1 MVLLAAALAVYF
13 GAYAAATL
21 SEPFTTTLVYSYTS
35 YNSVEADG
43 LLAREEQVL
52 PTQAGIVDV
61 TRGEGEKVGAG
72 QTVALVYRDSQAQ
85 EDQAQLQ
92 SLAME
97 IELLEYA
104 AVQSG
109 DVESAARL
117 DEDILQ
123 SVVQLRASTALGDY
137 SELEEQVLE
146 VKSSVLKRGYTY
158 GDGLTA
164 ADLTARIMQQVRQ
177 EPVPMA
183 PRTAAPARPARCT
196 PPAPMHKAPPAKPA
210 ARKRPAAG
218 RTSPLLPI
226 SVMAACLALILGAT
240 LWFAP
245 HRNLPSSSGTAL
257 DNSRAPTV
265 TVSPSVKDEV
275 EGNRKQD
282 ALPATESAPVLDDS
296 VSSLLFSVP
305 AEDSADSTTLHI
317 SDRKTIEELSAL
329 LVRTHPAQPVDA
341 AQTPLCVLEE
351 SNADSTTTRVTV
363 WRDGKDVIFASSADA
378 QSYRVPGAAAEF
390 CRLTGLPEN

>member
-1 MVLLAAALAVYF
+1 MSNCEHYRQQISQLLDGELPAEQVQTLRAHLRTCPDCRRAYDDFLAIQAAVRDAAA
-13 GAYAAATL
+13 
-21 SEPFTTTLVYSYTS
+21 EP
-35 YNSVEADG
+35 
-43 LLAREEQVL
+43 
-52 PTQAGIVDV
+52 P
-61 TRGEGEKVGAG
+61 
-72 QTVALVYRDSQAQ
+72 
-85 EDQAQLQ
+85 
-92 SLAME
+92 
-97 IELLEYA
+97 
-104 AVQSG
+104 
-109 DVESAARL
+109 
-117 DEDILQ
+117 
-123 SVVQLRASTALGDY
+123 
-137 SELEEQVLE
+137 
-146 VKSSVLKRGYTY
+146 
-158 GDGLTA
+158 
-164 ADLTARIMQQVRQ
+164 ADLTARIMQQVRR

-183 PRTAAPARPARCT
+183 PRTATPTRPVRHTQPASIR
-196 PPAPMHKAPPAKPA
+196 KAPAKPA
-210 ARKRPAAG
+210 ARKRPASD

-226 SVMAACLALILGAT
+226 SVIAACLALILGAT

-245 HRNLPSSSGTAL
+245 HRNPSSDSGTAL
-257 DNSRAPTV
+257 DSSRTPTV
-265 TVSPSVKDEV
+265 TVSPSVKDEA

-282 ALPATESAPVLDDS
+282 ALPAAENEPVLDDS

-351 SNADSTTTRVTV
+351 SNADGTTTRVTV

>member
-1 MVLLAAALAVYF
+1 MQTLRAHLRTCPDCRRVYDDFLAIQAAVRDAAA
-13 GAYAAATL
+13 
-21 SEPFTTTLVYSYTS
+21 EP
-35 YNSVEADG
+35 
-43 LLAREEQVL
+43 
-52 PTQAGIVDV
+52 P
-61 TRGEGEKVGAG
+61 
-72 QTVALVYRDSQAQ
+72 
-85 EDQAQLQ
+85 
-92 SLAME
+92 
-97 IELLEYA
+97 
-104 AVQSG
+104 
-109 DVESAARL
+109 
-117 DEDILQ
+117 
-123 SVVQLRASTALGDY
+123 
-137 SELEEQVLE
+137 
-146 VKSSVLKRGYTY
+146 
-158 GDGLTA
+158 

-183 PRTAAPARPARCT
+183 PRTAAPARPVRCT

-245 HRNLPSSSGTAL
+245 RLHAQSSSGTAL
-257 DNSRAPTV
+257 DSGRTPTV
-265 TVSPSVKDEV
+265 TAAPSVRESETQKSD
-275 EGNRKQD
+275 D
-282 ALPATESAPVLDDS
+282 TPAPESAPVLDDS

-329 LVRTHPAQPVDA
+329 LVRTHPAQPVDT

-351 SNADSTTTRVTV
+351 SNADGTTTRVTV

>member
-1 MVLLAAALAVYF
+1 MSSCMRYQQQISQMLDGELPAEQVQTLRAHLRTCPDCRHVYDDFLSLQTAVRDAAA
-13 GAYAAATL
+13 
-21 SEPFTTTLVYSYTS
+21 EP
-35 YNSVEADG
+35 
-43 LLAREEQVL
+43 
-52 PTQAGIVDV
+52 P
-61 TRGEGEKVGAG
+61 
-72 QTVALVYRDSQAQ
+72 
-85 EDQAQLQ
+85 
-92 SLAME
+92 
-97 IELLEYA
+97 
-104 AVQSG
+104 
-109 DVESAARL
+109 
-117 DEDILQ
+117 
-123 SVVQLRASTALGDY
+123 
-137 SELEEQVLE
+137 
-146 VKSSVLKRGYTY
+146 
-158 GDGLTA
+158 
-164 ADLTARIMQQVRQ
+164 ADLTARIMQQVRR

-183 PRTAAPARPARCT
+183 PRTAPLTRPVRHTQPASIR
-196 PPAPMHKAPPAKPA
+196 KAPAKPA
-210 ARKRPAAG
+210 ARKHPVSG

-305 AEDSADSTTLHI
+305 AEDIAGSTTLRI
-317 SDRKTIEELSAL
+317 SDRKTIEELSVL

-341 AQTPLCVLEE
+341 GQTPLCVLEE
-351 SNADSTTTRVTV
+351 TSDDGTTTRVTV
-363 WRDGKDVIFASSADA
+363 WRDGKDVIFSSSADA

>member
-1 MVLLAAALAVYF
+1 MSNCEHYRQQISQLLDGELPAEQVQTLRAHLRTCPDCRRAYDDFLAIQAAVRDAAA
-13 GAYAAATL
+13 
-21 SEPFTTTLVYSYTS
+21 EP
-35 YNSVEADG
+35 
-43 LLAREEQVL
+43 
-52 PTQAGIVDV
+52 PT
-61 TRGEGEKVGAG
+61 
-72 QTVALVYRDSQAQ
+72 
-85 EDQAQLQ
+85 
-92 SLAME
+92 
-97 IELLEYA
+97 
-104 AVQSG
+104 
-109 DVESAARL
+109 
-117 DEDILQ
+117 
-123 SVVQLRASTALGDY
+123 
-137 SELEEQVLE
+137 
-146 VKSSVLKRGYTY
+146 
-158 GDGLTA
+158 
-164 ADLTARIMQQVRQ
+164 DLTARIMQQVHR

-183 PRTAAPARPARCT
+183 PRAAAPTRPVRCTQPRPIRKT
-196 PPAPMHKAPPAKPA
+196 PPARPA
-210 ARKRPAAG
+210 ARKRPASD

-245 HRNLPSSSGTAL
+245 HRNPSSGSGTAL
-257 DNSRAPTV
+257 DSSRTPTV
-265 TVSPSVKDEV
+265 TAAPSVRESETQKSD
-275 EGNRKQD
+275 D
-282 ALPATESAPVLDDS
+282 TPAPESAPVLDDS

-351 SNADSTTTRVTV
+351 SNADGTTTRVTV

>member
-1 MVLLAAALAVYF
+1 MSSCMRYQQQISQMLDGELLAEQVQTLRAHLRTCPDCRRAYDDFLAIQAAVRD
-13 GAYAAATL
+13 AAA
-21 SEPFTTTLVYSYTS
+21 EP
-35 YNSVEADG
+35 
-43 LLAREEQVL
+43 
-52 PTQAGIVDV
+52 P
-61 TRGEGEKVGAG
+61 
-72 QTVALVYRDSQAQ
+72 
-85 EDQAQLQ
+85 
-92 SLAME
+92 
-97 IELLEYA
+97 
-104 AVQSG
+104 
-109 DVESAARL
+109 
-117 DEDILQ
+117 
-123 SVVQLRASTALGDY
+123 
-137 SELEEQVLE
+137 
-146 VKSSVLKRGYTY
+146 
-158 GDGLTA
+158 
-164 ADLTARIMQQVRQ
+164 ADLAARIMQQVRR

-183 PRTAAPARPARCT
+183 PRTATPTRPVRHTQPASIR
-196 PPAPMHKAPPAKPA
+196 KAPAKPA
-210 ARKRPAAG
+210 ARKRPASG

-245 HRNLPSSSGTAL
+245 HRNPSSGSGTAL
-257 DNSRAPTV
+257 DSSRTPTV
-265 TVSPSVKDEV
+265 TVSPSVKDEA

-282 ALPATESAPVLDDS
+282 ALPATENAPVLDDS

-351 SNADSTTTRVTV
+351 TNADGTTTRVTV

>member
-1 MVLLAAALAVYF
+1 MQTLRAHLRTCPDCRRAYDDFLAIQAAVRDAAA
-13 GAYAAATL
+13 
-21 SEPFTTTLVYSYTS
+21 EP
-35 YNSVEADG
+35 
-43 LLAREEQVL
+43 
-52 PTQAGIVDV
+52 P
-61 TRGEGEKVGAG
+61 
-72 QTVALVYRDSQAQ
+72 
-85 EDQAQLQ
+85 
-92 SLAME
+92 
-97 IELLEYA
+97 
-104 AVQSG
+104 
-109 DVESAARL
+109 
-117 DEDILQ
+117 
-123 SVVQLRASTALGDY
+123 
-137 SELEEQVLE
+137 
-146 VKSSVLKRGYTY
+146 
-158 GDGLTA
+158 
-164 ADLTARIMQQVRQ
+164 ADLAARIMQQVRR

-183 PRTAAPARPARCT
+183 PRTATPTRPVRHTQPASIR
-196 PPAPMHKAPPAKPA
+196 KAPAKPA
-210 ARKRPAAG
+210 ARKRPASG

-245 HRNLPSSSGTAL
+245 HRNPSSGSGTAL
-257 DNSRAPTV
+257 DSSRTPTV
-265 TVSPSVKDEV
+265 TVSPSVKDEA

-282 ALPATESAPVLDDS
+282 ALPATENAPVLDDS

-351 SNADSTTTRVTV
+351 TNADGTTTRVTV
-363 WRDGKDVIFASSADA
+363 WRDGKDVIFSSSTDA

>member
-1 MVLLAAALAVYF
+1 MSNCEHYRQQISQLLDGELPAEQVQTLRTHLRTCPDCRRAYDDFLAIQAAVRDAAA
-13 GAYAAATL
+13 
-21 SEPFTTTLVYSYTS
+21 EP
-35 YNSVEADG
+35 
-43 LLAREEQVL
+43 
-52 PTQAGIVDV
+52 PT
-61 TRGEGEKVGAG
+61 
-72 QTVALVYRDSQAQ
+72 
-85 EDQAQLQ
+85 
-92 SLAME
+92 
-97 IELLEYA
+97 
-104 AVQSG
+104 
-109 DVESAARL
+109 
-117 DEDILQ
+117 
-123 SVVQLRASTALGDY
+123 
-137 SELEEQVLE
+137 
-146 VKSSVLKRGYTY
+146 
-158 GDGLTA
+158 
-164 ADLTARIMQQVRQ
+164 DLTARIMQQVHR

-183 PRTAAPARPARCT
+183 PRAAAPTRPVRCTQPRPIRKT
-196 PPAPMHKAPPAKPA
+196 PPARPA
-210 ARKRPAAG
+210 ARKRPASD

-245 HRNLPSSSGTAL
+245 HRNPSSGSGTAL
-257 DNSRAPTV
+257 DSSRTPTV
-265 TVSPSVKDEV
+265 TAAPSVRESETQKSD
-275 EGNRKQD
+275 D
-282 ALPATESAPVLDDS
+282 TPAPESAPVLDDS

-351 SNADSTTTRVTV
+351 SNADGTTTRVTV